1 VVKRLAIFRVISLID
16 RFVSGADTSIAS
28 ASEIEVAL
36 DDAFPDDDYLQQT
49 VEILAMYRPEG
60 GEYLFDT
67 DAVDIRLR
75 EARKYLLKLIV

>member
-1 VVKRLAIFRVISLID
+1 MKHLTALRIISLID

-28 ASEIEVAL
+28 ANEIEAAL

-60 GEYLFDT
+60 GEYLFDAN
-67 DAVDIRLR
+67 AVDTRLR
-75 EARKYLLKLIV
+75 ETRSYLLKLIV

>member
-1 VVKRLAIFRVISLID
+1 MTALRIISLID

-28 ASEIEVAL
+28 ANEIEAAL

-60 GEYLFDT
+60 GEYLFDAN
-67 DAVDIRLR
+67 AVDTRLR
-75 EARKYLLKLIV
+75 ETRSYLLKLIV